1 LVCVSLGR
9 VVEMKI
15 HYRKPDLL
23 EEMKAAIADSKE
35 PIDYFELTP
44 EEFNQHFS
52 SFDKSFQRDNSVQ
65 YMFRG
70 IPVKVIQ

>member
-1 LVCVSLGR
+1 
-9 VVEMKI
+9 MKI

-23 EEMKAAIADSKE
+23 EEMKRAIADSKE
-35 PIDYFELTP
+35 PIDHFELTP

-52 SFDKSFQRDNSVQ
+52 SFDKSFLRNNSVQ

-70 IPVKVIQ
+70 IPLKVNNE

>member
-1 LVCVSLGR
+1 
-9 VVEMKI
+9 MKI
-15 HYRKPDLL
+15 YYRKPDLL
-23 EEMKAAIADSKE
+23 EEMKRAIADSKE

-52 SFDKSFQRDNSVQ
+52 SFDKSFLRDNSVQ

-70 IPVKVIQ
+70 IPLKVNNE

>member
-1 LVCVSLGR
+1 LGGLVA
-9 VVEMKI
+9 MKI

-23 EEMKAAIADSKE
+23 EEMKRAIADSKE
-35 PIDYFELTP
+35 PIDHFELTP

-52 SFDKSFQRDNSVQ
+52 SFDKSFLRNNSVQ

-70 IPVKVIQ
+70 IPLKVNNE

>member
-1 LVCVSLGR
+1 LGGLVA
-9 VVEMKI
+9 MKI

-23 EEMKAAIADSKE
+23 EEMKKAIADSKE
-35 PIDYFELTP
+35 PIDHFELTP

-70 IPVKVIQ
+70 IPLKVNNE